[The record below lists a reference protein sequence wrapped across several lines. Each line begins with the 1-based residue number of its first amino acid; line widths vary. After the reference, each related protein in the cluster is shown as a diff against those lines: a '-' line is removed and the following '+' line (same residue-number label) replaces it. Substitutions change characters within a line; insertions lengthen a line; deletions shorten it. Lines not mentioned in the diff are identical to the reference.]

1 MSQVSAVIKE
11 MIRQQLLTLH
21 TCLVCKVLEIYSDG
35 TAKVQPCTMMQTAKG
50 TVKQHVALDGVPILD
65 QIRSTVS
72 VGKACVVVFAE
83 RDISAVRYAE
93 FALPSASRHH
103 SLSDGII
110 IGTIDGSGTVIPGES
125 SVPLPS
131 ETATAKTSTNKKA
144 NGTEVQVDVKVS
156 RQSGNKLQAKSD
168 GLFVPESPDT
178 NTTYNISKDGSTLK
192 LTGSDGSES
201 SVAIPESKNTTYRV
215 SSGIFPS
222 SHGVTLRG
230 SDGSNSIAPL
240 ETYRRS
246 LYLPD
251 ATAKNMNRVTE
262 RGYLFS
268 THGYAFKLTMSR
280 YDSSH
285 NFEMDGTYI
294 KDGVE
299 YDFIIRGDISV
310 KQDATTISNL
320 SIECNDPDNQLSVY
334 AYNIFEPATETHDYV
349 YYCAWIALYSNKDL
363 SDWVCSVLTS
373 IHYTDGEYI
382 EPSTPP
388 DSEHSVDYV
397 KMEEQVVKTADEN
410 TKYEL
415 SKTGSTIT
423 LTGSDG
429 TSNSVTDSYM
439 TYELL
444 TDYFPDGPTFLLQG
458 QKYPT
463 TTDSE
468 ITKSKLNV
476 PYTYTAGTGNPI
488 YRSGGDLAID
498 DDHYSIIDIEY
509 GVFDDFIDSTTN
521 VFDITIDVHFA
532 TSIGKYQSFFLSIRI
547 TPGGSY
553 AIIRCEDIQDAIT
566 RGVIIRK
573 GSEYFSSRKLTAH
586 VLRIGFSNVYKLDA
600 LGLRDIEAKLKYQT
614 SRTGAL
620 LTVCRTQGLL
630 VEHLDAVLADETIP
644 TFFDISATDVKDVAF
659 TGDYN
664 DLKHKL
670 TAGTNITI
678 DNKIDGNNIIS
689 AKDTTYTS
697 KSAVSGG
704 TDVSLVTT
712 GEKAIWNAK
721 TSNIGTITGI
731 KMNGAS
737 KGTSGVVDL
746 GTVITAHQD
755 ISGKQDKSTAVTH
768 TANTAVGSATKPVY
782 IAANGAATAI
792 THSINAD
799 VPANAKFTDTT
810 YSDATQSAH
819 GLMTAADKKKLDG
832 MDLSKYLPLAG
843 GVMVGD
849 IDMAANKKDILVGTH
864 KANTSGGTAV
874 AGGIIEARTN
884 MTSTLPEMR
893 SFVGMFHNTD
903 INRYYD
909 VISVRHRN
917 GYNDG
922 NLYGMYIFS
931 ESTTASADLKWG
943 KQTKGTGWT
952 NDFTL
957 LDSRNYANYALA
969 KDGTAK
975 KAELLS
981 SGQMRTA
988 YCHNDDASFSNG
1000 YVWFKIGT
1008 ATLSGGYSTVT
1019 TTFLGICGY
1028 GKHALYTARIRL
1040 TSAGNAVESISF
1052 SESGRTGGMLTG
1064 LFRIVAINGEKNVT
1078 FELWAKG
1085 ASRWEG
1091 TKIVI
1096 LNEMNLTG
1104 GGQSNFWTLTSRGN
1118 ADAKTAPTSGNM
1130 YVNSSDVSVCATA
1143 AKATE
1148 ATALT
1153 ETAWTDVPATGAA
1166 ETVYNSLKYLKSGNM
1181 VFVQGAIGFK
1191 AGLNAPT
1198 CGTMPTGC
1206 LPDIELCFT
1215 GWDYASGA
1223 PAAYPIKL
1231 GKDGVITLLNP
1242 TSTAYWF
1249 KAGRLYH
1256 FNFCYHIG

>member
-125 SVPLPS
+125 SVPLPF

-144 NGTEVQVDVKVS
+144 NGTEIQVDVKVS
-156 RQSGNKLQAKSD
+156 RQSGNKLQTKSD

-285 NFEMDGTYI
+285 NFEMDGTYV

-334 AYNIFEPATETHDYV
+334 VYNIFEPATETHDYV
-349 YYCAWIALYSNKDL
+349 YYYAWIALYSNKDL
-363 SDWVCSVLTS
+363 SDWSCRVLTS

-429 TSNSVTDSYM
+429 TSSSVTDSYM

-463 TTDSE
+463 ATDSE

-553 AIIRCEDIQDAIT
+553 AIIRCEDVQDAIT

-600 LGLRDIEAKLKYQT
+600 IGLRDIEAKLKYQT

-630 VEHLDAVLADETIP
+630 VESLDAVLADETIP

-678 DNKIDGNNIIS
+678 DNNAYGNNIIS

-697 KSAVSGG
+697 KAAVSGG

-712 GEKAIWNAK
+712 GEKAVWNAK
-721 TSNIGTITGI
+721 TSNVGTITGI
-731 KMNGAS
+731 KMNGVS

-819 GLMTAADKKKLDG
+819 GLMSAADKKKLDG
-832 MDLSKYLPLAG
+832 IADG
-843 GVMVGD
+843 
-849 IDMAANKKDILVGTH
+849 ANKITVDSALSDTSTNPVQSKAVKTALDGKAASGHTHAMITNSALLIAGASNAVKWVRLGTIV
-864 KANTSGGTAV
+864 SGGDARS
-874 AGGIIEARTN
+874 AIIRVW
-884 MTSTLPEMR
+884 S
-893 SFVGMFHNTD
+893 G
-903 INRYYD
+903 
-909 VISVRHRN
+909 N
-917 GYNDG
+917 GYNAGPSQNASFEIQIKDG
-922 NLYGMYIFS
+922 WQ
-931 ESTTASADLKWG
+931 STQSATKACGVTVYRINCGTVKVKVIPTAHDTYTVWVYLP
-943 KQTKGTGWT
+943 WT
-952 NDFTL
+952 YWNG
-957 LDSRNYANYALA
+957 NYAVYGRYKTWTPQLTNQTDEP
-969 KDGTAK
+969 DGTA
-975 KAELLS
+975 ADI
-981 SGQMRTA
+981 A
-988 YCHNDDASFSNG
+988 YYDHAF
-1000 YVWFKIGT
+1000 IT
-1008 ATLSGGYSTVT
+1008 STV
-1019 TTFLGICGY
+1019 
-1028 GKHALYTARIRL
+1028 
-1040 TSAGNAVESISF
+1040 
-1052 SESGRTGGMLTG
+1052 
-1064 LFRIVAINGEKNVT
+1064 
-1078 FELWAKG
+1078 
-1085 ASRWEG
+1085 
-1091 TKIVI
+1091 
-1096 LNEMNLTG
+1096 
-1104 GGQSNFWTLTSRGN
+1104 
-1118 ADAKTAPTSGNM
+1118 
-1130 YVNSSDVSVCATA
+1130 

-1166 ETVYNSLKYLKSGNM
+1166 ATVGRSIKYLKSGNT
-1181 VFVQGAIGFK
+1181 VFVQGAISFN
-1191 AGLNAPT
+1191 ASLNTPV
-1198 CGTMPTGC
+1198 CGTMPSDC
-1206 LPDIELCFT
+1206 LPNRKLVFT
-1215 GWDYASGA
+1215 GWDIIGA
-1223 PAAYPIKL
+1223 PEAFAIILDTDGKL
-1231 GKDGVITLLNP
+1231 SFLSPGT
-1242 TSTAYWF
+1242 TAYWF
-1249 KAGRLYH
+1249 KDHRAYS
-1256 FNFCYHIG
+1256 FNFSYHIN

>member
-21 TCLVCKVLEIYSDG
+21 TCLVCKVLELYSDG

-65 QIRSTVS
+65 QIRSTIS

-125 SVPLPS
+125 SAPLPS
-131 ETATAKTSTNKKA
+131 ETATAKTSTNKKT

-285 NFEMDGTYI
+285 NFEMDGTYV

-310 KQDATTISNL
+310 KQDVTTISNL
-320 SIECNDPDNQLSVY
+320 SIDCNDPDNQLSVY

-363 SDWVCSVLTS
+363 SDWTCSVLVS

-429 TSNSVTDSYM
+429 TSSSVLDSDT
-439 TYELL
+439 TYELSL
-444 TDYFPDGPTFLLQG
+444 PTYANQKEPPVPMLSMNGSDGSRNEQA
-458 QKYPT
+458 
-463 TTDSE
+463 
-468 ITKSKLNV
+468 I
-476 PYTYTAGTGNPI
+476 PYAYTV
-488 YRSGGDLAID
+488 LK
-498 DDHYSIIDIEY
+498 DIEY
-509 GVFDDFIDSTTN
+509 EEFSGYEFGGNYRSIADLAYVIPYSKPIEIDPCIITADLYLETKMSDGYFSGSAYCFEHTESGSTIRRMLDNAEAYSGDFAETKDWAVLDDEMMLSN
-521 VFDITIDVHFA
+521 PKRLVH
-532 TSIGKYQSFFLSIRI
+532 IIRI
-547 TPGGSY
+547 GVANEVFNRLTGGG
-553 AIIRCEDIQDAIT
+553 C
-566 RGVIIRK
+566 
-573 GSEYFSSRKLTAH
+573 SRSRLMYH
-586 VLRIGFSNVYKLDA
+586 
-600 LGLRDIEAKLKYQT
+600 T
-614 SRTGAL
+614 SRDGAIA
-620 LTVCRTQGLL
+620 RP
-630 VEHLDAVLADETIP
+630 ISYYS
-644 TFFDISATDVKDVAF
+644 DISIDASSQTKSHSVYSLTKTDVKNVAF

-664 DLKHKL
+664 DLSNKP
-670 TAGTNITI
+670 TI
-678 DNKIDGNNIIS
+678 P
-689 AKDTTYTS
+689 
-697 KSAVSGG
+697 
-704 TDVSLVTT
+704 
-712 GEKAIWNAK
+712 
-721 TSNIGTITGI
+721 
-731 KMNGAS
+731 
-737 KGTSGVVDL
+737 
-746 GTVITAHQD
+746 D

-782 IAANGAATAI
+782 IAANGAATPI
-792 THSINAD
+792 SHSINAD

-810 YSDATQSAH
+810 YSDATQSTH

-832 MDLSKYLPLAG
+832 MDLTKYLPLSG
-843 GVMVGD
+843 GVMTGD
-849 IDMAANKKDILVGTH
+849 IDIVANQKELLVGSRPTANDVYATPVVSGFVH
-864 KANTSGGTAV
+864 KADTMTNATPSLRSYIGSYRNTS
-874 AGGIIEARTN
+874 
-884 MTSTLPEMR
+884 L
-893 SFVGMFHNTD
+893 
-903 INRYYD
+903 NRDYLL
-909 VISVRHRN
+909 VSVRHRN
-917 GYNDG
+917 GYQRDGGDGNSYGMMIYSELTSDG
-922 NLYGMYIFS
+922 NLY
-931 ESTTASADLKWG
+931 WN
-943 KQTKGTGWT
+943 KQTGKDKWMGERM
-952 NDFTL
+952 L
-957 LDSRNYANYALA
+957 LDSANYSSYAAKSDHTHAMITNSALWVSGA
-969 KDGTAK
+969 NNTAK
-975 KAELLS
+975 WVRIGTLVS
-981 SGQMRTA
+981 SG
-988 YCHNDDASFSNG
+988 NFSNG
-1000 YVWFKIGT
+1000 VIRVWTGNGANGNANQNSSFEIQIKDGWQSTESAVKACGVTVYRINC
-1008 ATLSGGYSTVT
+1008 STVKVKVIPT
-1019 TTFLGICGY
+1019 AHNTYVVWAYLPWGY
-1028 GKHALYTARIRL
+1028 WNGNFEVRGKYKSWTSQHLIQSEEPEGTGADTAYYDQAFL
-1040 TSAGNAVESISF
+1040 TSTV
-1052 SESGRTGGMLTG
+1052 
-1064 LFRIVAINGEKNVT
+1064 
-1078 FELWAKG
+1078 
-1085 ASRWEG
+1085 
-1091 TKIVI
+1091 
-1096 LNEMNLTG
+1096 
-1104 GGQSNFWTLTSRGN
+1104 
-1118 ADAKTAPTSGNM
+1118 
-1130 YVNSSDVSVCATA
+1130 

-1148 ATALT
+1148 ATVLT
-1153 ETAWTDVPATGAA
+1153 ETAWTDVP
-1166 ETVYNSLKYLKSGNM
+1166 ETNISPRYGKNIKYLKSGNT
-1181 VFVQGAIGFK
+1181 VYVRGSISFSAS
-1191 AGLNAPT
+1191 LNNPC
-1198 CGTMPTGC
+1198 CGTMPSEL
-1206 LPDIELCFT
+1206 LPDDYQDHVFT
-1215 GWDYASGA
+1215 AWNLKGGV
-1223 PAAYPIKL
+1223 PTAYPVVL
-1231 GKDGVITLLNP
+1231 GTDGKIILMNP
-1242 TSTAYWF
+1242 TSTANWF
-1249 KAGRLYH
+1249 VAGRAYN
-1256 FNFCYHIG
+1256 FNFNYHIG